1 MPGPKATPRPSGG
14 MRQTFGRM
22 DGGLN
27 EGHSDAN
34 AMQAA
39 MSNKSATQQQAMKA
53 VGQKKPNQGN
63 KGGNLGQMLQGNEG
77 AKQARDPRPVG
88 SLKQELVDRPL
99 KDTVDEIKEF
109 FSIKRLLDIDPN
121 RDTPEEQAK
130 KKQMHARWQQLT
142 QAEQQVAKQKYQE
155 KVKKKQEEERQKQ
168 MKEQREKEQKAQA
181 IAPPS
186 TPKRGPGSPGGNK
199 SATAQLQQSRQTI
212 GSLNSAN

>member
-1 MPGPKATPRPSGG
+1 MPGPKAVPRPSGG

-27 EGHSDAN
+27 EAHSDSN
-34 AMQAA
+34 AMKAA
-39 MSNKSATQQQAMKA
+39 MGNKSATQNQAMKA
-53 VGQKKPNQGN
+53 IGQKKPNQGG
-63 KGGNLGQMLQGNEG
+63 KGTNLGQALQGQPG
-77 AKQARDPRPVG
+77 SKQAVEPRPIG
-88 SLKQELVDRPL
+88 SFKQELVDRPF
-99 KDTVDEIKEF
+99 KDIVGEIKQF
-109 FSIKRLLDIDPN
+109 FSIKRLLDIDPSG
-121 RDTPEEQAK
+121 DTPEEKAK
-130 KKQMHARWQQLT
+130 KKQMHARWQKLT

-155 KVKKKQEEERQKQ
+155 KLKKKQEEEREKQ
-168 MKEQREKEQKAQA
+168 MKEQREKEQKAKA